1 MSITVAGFMA
11 FSFHNGSNV
20 FGSDCLDRFTVSI
33 VVQFILFRTAGILTD
48 ETYIIVNNA
57 GVLAVYLAASVALAS
72 SGICFCCLFC
82 SIYHACQRGS
92 SSSEHD
98 PGFLDPNLVLLTV
111 IPIMSN
117 ACIHYFDVQPNL
129 KGTCLLCFTAEL
141 ITISEPKCGS
151 PVYYIVLTSRFF
163 VLSMGSA

>member
-1 MSITVAGFMA
+1 M
-11 FSFHNGSNV
+11 GSWEVGCICDHSSTKNIN
-20 FGSDCLDRFTVSI
+20 SLCFTS
-33 VVQFILFRTAGILTD
+33 
-48 ETYIIVNNA
+48 
-57 GVLAVYLAASVALAS
+57 AASVALAS

-98 PGFLDPNLVLLTV
+98 PGFLDPNLDLLTV

-117 ACIHYFDVQPNL
+117 ACVHYFDVQPNL